1 MQSHKAEPMEYQRTF
16 NPRKVVRFGPRQRA
30 GVGDR
35 RDGFVYVYGDP
46 KSSEIVLAVNVA
58 LATGRPLLVR
68 GPSGSGK
75 SSLALNVA
83 HVMKLRYYEHVITSR
98 TVALDLLWRF
108 DVVRRLSDAQ
118 AGGTQPLSAY
128 IEPGVLWWAFGPE
141 GARAQRGEASS
152 SARRARSRASR
163 SGASTIDYGPA
174 KDKTRAVVLLDEID
188 KADPDLPNSLLVP
201 LGSFEFTVTDVEE
214 GDVRAPED
222 QRPLV
227 FITTNE
233 ERDLPPAFLRRC
245 LSLTL
250 RAPTVDQLVA
260 IAKAHFGPDDVGLY
274 KQVAGKL
281 AELSGSDGSTDGV
294 TGASAAEFIDAV
306 VACLTLKIEPDRDPE
321 VWDKVAQTA
330 LSKPRDWL
338 TDRR

>member
-1 MQSHKAEPMEYQRTF
+1 MQSQPAEPMDY
-16 NPRKVVRFGPRQRA
+16 RKLFDPEDVEDFGARRS
-30 GVGDR
+30 GSVGDR
-35 RDGFVYVYGDP
+35 RDGLVYVYGDS

-83 HVMKLRYYEHVITSR
+83 RVLDYRYYEHVVTSR

-118 AGGTQPLSAY
+118 AGGTKPLSDY
-128 IEPGVLWWAFGPE
+128 IEPGVLWWAFDPAS
-141 GARAQRGEASS
+141 ARAQRGQT
-152 SARRARSRASR
+152 SRATSAPRRGSR
-163 SGASTIDYGPA
+163 SGAPAIDHGPER
-174 KDKTRAVVLLDEID
+174 DGTRAVVLLDEID

-201 LGSFEFTVTDVEE
+201 LGSFEFTVTDIED
-214 GDVRAPED
+214 GHVRAPER
-222 QRPLV
+222 RPPLMI
-227 FITTNE
+227 ITTNE

-250 RAPTVDQLVA
+250 RAPNVDQLVA
-260 IAKAHFGPDDVGLY
+260 IAKAHFGPRDVGLY
-274 KQVAGKL
+274 RQVAGKL
-281 AELSGSDGSTDGV
+281 AELSGSGGEGDGV

-306 VACLTLKIEPDRDPE
+306 RACRELKIKPDRDPA
-321 VWDKVAQTA
+321 VWGKIVQTA
-330 LSKPRDWL
+330 LLKPRDWL